1 MSGRRKPTTVDAI
14 CHDELPDG
22 VSEPQI
28 DPIDDALW
36 HLQIEARRL
45 AQFVQKHELNAAQRR
60 DLERSLA
67 VLRAAIE
74 WQPARKRSTAEAEP
88 AL

>member
-1 MSGRRKPTTVDAI
+1 MSGRPKSTAVDAI
-14 CHDELPDG
+14 RHDELPDG
-22 VSEPQI
+22 MSEPQI

-67 VLRAAIE
+67 VLRTAIE